1 MDNNVYIF
9 LHITLVT
16 SSSTVDLTPNFSE
29 SNYLYP
35 YYKWHKLTSDNTNS
49 YGVIKKLNYV
59 FPRNVLLAICKSFV
73 RPHLD
78 YGDILYHQPN
88 NENINNKLES
98 VQYSAALA
106 IIGAIKGTSRS
117 KLRT

>member
-1 MDNNVYIF
+1 MDNKVYIF

-16 SSSTVDLTPNFSE
+16 SLSTVDLTPNFSE

-35 YYKWHKLTSDNTNS
+35 YYKWYKLTSDNTNS
-49 YGVIKKLNYV
+49 YGAIKKLNNV
-59 FPRNVLLAICKSFV
+59 FPRNVLLTICKSFV

-88 NENINNKLES
+88 NENINNKLEICIC
-98 VQYSAALA
+98 A
-106 IIGAIKGTSRS
+106 
-117 KLRT
+117 